1 MARTLLDN
9 NAIEDTSIKLI
20 KLSNEVTSILNK
32 IKDLTFTT
40 TIDNSSSDSQFP
52 SAKAVYTS
60 VNTLSTSINN
70 LNSNISSLNTSL
82 EELETKVNTNTNNIS
97 SNSNSISTINS
108 QIQQINSN
116 ISSLSSSITELNT
129 NLDNKFNTCQNDI
142 NTVRGSLSTY
152 ITTHTEEFNTLTTR
166 VNTLGENIAALQ
178 VRVTDI
184 KNAITTLEPYIV
196 TPTYTPV
203 SEEDAYNY
211 TLTNINF
218 SEIYDALLKGKDIK
232 ITGVLGDTLI
242 PTTLSYTE
250 DYISITSSGSYSLP
264 FYYIFS
270 IHKND
275 TSTLNIQQV
284 VTNSLIANTPDNP
297 SSYSDVQV
305 ASPLLVDSYNQ
316 FLITITSMTLNL
328 VSGYSNVNSGS
339 CILDKTYT
347 EIKKAIDFHLQIYIK
362 NTNGNILKVV
372 SQYCNTTVKVI
383 SLVYYDNQA
392 SFIINISGNSSTEP
406 SIASYTIPSVDIN
419 IEETSDN
426 PISNKAVY
434 NALKEVKNTI
444 PTNYV
449 TTDTEQTIT
458 GIKNFNNAIKIGNFP
473 ITSYTDNMPALT
485 NFGGR
490 GFWLGHYNNTSDRSQ
505 CVIYSGGDLKLNCG
519 SRDGIYLNSWG
530 GTIYLDALETYLSD
544 RTTELNSTISKLQNN
559 VGNGFS
565 TSYDTTTRVYSIAAF
580 NYKLTKGVNLL
591 VTLNT
596 TISSATS
603 TIYLNINNT
612 GNKPLYLNGRITS
625 STNCNLPAGTYNCYY
640 DGTNY
645 YISTDGCVRLIAD
658 NTPIFDTDSYY
669 YPTLF
674 HLSTNTGRGVLAIDY
689 NEDSNKTTIYGGN
702 LEIYAEDQT
711 LYLTSM
717 ETIEISAEQDIKLSS
732 SVGEVIIQG
741 TTWANIMTRIQTLEN
756 KVAQLESII
765 NQISINVE

>member
-1 MARTLLDN
+1 MSRTLLDN
-9 NAIEDTSIKLI
+9 DAIQNTSIKFE
-20 KLSNEVTSILNK
+20 KLNEDITSILNK
-32 IKDLTFTT
+32 IKDLTFSTA
-40 TIDNSSSDSQFP
+40 INSSSTDTEFP
-52 SAKAVYTS
+52 SSKAVYTS

-82 EELETKVNTNTNNIS
+82 DELKAKVDTNTNNIS

-129 NLDNKFNTCQNDI
+129 NLDTKFNTCQNDI
-142 NTVRGSLSTY
+142 NTVSESLSTY

-166 VNTLGENIAALQ
+166 VNTLGENIASLQ
-178 VRVTDI
+178 VKVTDI
-184 KNAITTLEPYIV
+184 NNAITTLEPYIV

-203 SEEDAYNY
+203 STEDSFNY

-218 SEIYDALLKGKDIK
+218 SEIHAALVKGKGIK

-339 CILDKTYT
+339 CTLDKVYT

-392 SFIINISGNSSTEP
+392 SFIINISGGSSTEP
-406 SIASYTIPSVDIN
+406 SITSYTIPSVD
-419 IEETSDN
+419 TSITQTSTN
-426 PISNKAVY
+426 PIANNAVY
-434 NALKEVKNTI
+434 NALEEVKTSV

-449 TTDTEQTIT
+449 TTDTEQIIK
-458 GIKNFNNAIKIGNFP
+458 GIKNFNGVIKIGNFS
-473 ITSYTDNMPALT
+473 ISSYTDNIPALT
-485 NFGGR
+485 TFGGR
-490 GFWLGHYNNTSDRSQ
+490 GFWLGHPNNTSDRSQ
-505 CVIYSGGDLKLNCG
+505 CVIYSGGDLNLNCG
-519 SRDGIYLNSWG
+519 SRDGMYLNNWG
-530 GTIYLDALETYLSD
+530 GTIYLDAPSTYLRD
-544 RTTELNSTISKLQNN
+544 RKTELNSTIANLQ
-559 VGNGFS
+559 
-565 TSYDTTTRVYSIAAF
+565 TRLKA
-580 NYKLTKGVNLL
+580 
-591 VTLNT
+591 
-596 TISSATS
+596 
-603 TIYLNINNT
+603 
-612 GNKPLYLNGRITS
+612 
-625 STNCNLPAGTYNCYY
+625 
-640 DGTNY
+640 
-645 YISTDGCVRLIAD
+645 
-658 NTPIFDTDSYY
+658 
-669 YPTLF
+669 
-674 HLSTNTGRGVLAIDY
+674 
-689 NEDSNKTTIYGGN
+689 
-702 LEIYAEDQT
+702 AEDKIT
-711 LYLTSM
+711 
-717 ETIEISAEQDIKLSS
+717 
-732 SVGEVIIQG
+732 
-741 TTWANIMTRIQTLEN
+741 
-756 KVAQLESII
+756 QLESII
-765 NQISINVE
+765 NQISVNV

>member
-1 MARTLLDN
+1 MSRTLLDN
-9 NAIEDTSIKLI
+9 DAIQNTSIKFE
-20 KLSNEVTSILNK
+20 KLNEDITFILNK
-32 IKDLTFTT
+32 VKDLTFSTA
-40 TIDNSSSDSQFP
+40 INSSSTDTEFP
-52 SAKAVYTS
+52 SSKAVYTS

-70 LNSNISSLNTSL
+70 LNSNISLLNTSL
-82 EELETKVNTNTNNIS
+82 DELKAKVDTNTNNIS

-129 NLDNKFNTCQNDI
+129 NLDTKFNTCQNDI
-142 NTVRGSLSTY
+142 NTVSESLSTY

-166 VNTLGENIAALQ
+166 VNTLGENIASLQ
-178 VRVTDI
+178 VKVTDI
-184 KNAITTLEPYIV
+184 NNAITTLEPYII
-196 TPTYTPV
+196 TPTYTSV
-203 SEEDAYNY
+203 SAEDSFNY

-218 SEIYDALLKGKDIK
+218 SEIHAALVKGKDIK

-270 IHKND
+270 IYKND

-339 CILDKTYT
+339 CTLDKNYT

-406 SIASYTIPSVDIN
+406 SITSYTIPSVDIN

-458 GIKNFNNAIKIGNFP
+458 GTKNFGDFIHVGLDISNSTYRTFLTNYDSTNKTGFNLYSKDESSVIANTLVLKGSYSNKFLTLTDDVYYTESGNIRYKILSGYNSIGN
-473 ITSYTDNMPALT
+473 
-485 NFGGR
+485 
-490 GFWLGHYNNTSDRSQ
+490 
-505 CVIYSGGDLKLNCG
+505 
-519 SRDGIYLNSWG
+519 GIS
-530 GTIYLDALETYLSD
+530 TIY
-544 RTTELNSTISKLQNN
+544 NSNTQ
-559 VGNGFS
+559 
-565 TSYDTTTRVYSIAAF
+565 VYYIEAI
-580 NYKLTKGVNLL
+580 NYYPTKGVNLL
-591 VTLNT
+591 VRLKTA
-596 TISSATS
+596 ISSATS

-612 GNKPLYLNGRITS
+612 GNKPLYLNGTITS

-640 DGTNY
+640 DGANY
-645 YISTDGCVRLIAD
+645 YINTDGCVRLIAD
-658 NTPIFDTDSYY
+658 NTPEIDGGVKWWPS
-669 YPTLF
+669 LF
-674 HLSTNTGRGVLAIDY
+674 NLSTNTGKTTLTISY
-689 NEDSNKTTIYGGN
+689 NEDSKETSIYGWGN
-702 LEIYAEDQT
+702 VLNINNEEAT
-711 LYLTSM
+711 LKLTSYDKIIIDG
-717 ETIEISAEQDIKLSS
+717 EQGVNIESSAG
-732 SVGEVIIQG
+732 VVTIQG
-741 TTWANIMTRIQTLEN
+741 TAWHSVINRIQTLET
-756 KVAQLESII
+756 KVAQLEAII
-765 NQISINVE
+765 STITVNQ

>member
-1 MARTLLDN
+1 MSRTLLDN
-9 NAIEDTSIKLI
+9 DAIQNTSIKFE
-20 KLSNEVTSILNK
+20 KLNEDITSILNK
-32 IKDLTFTT
+32 IKDLTFSTA
-40 TIDNSSSDSQFP
+40 INSSSTDTEFP
-52 SAKAVYTS
+52 SSKAVYTS

-82 EELETKVNTNTNNIS
+82 DELKAKVDTNTNNIS

-129 NLDNKFNTCQNDI
+129 NLDTKFNTCQNDI
-142 NTVRGSLSTY
+142 NTVSESLSTY

-166 VNTLGENIAALQ
+166 VNTLGENIASLQ
-178 VRVTDI
+178 VKVTDI
-184 KNAITTLEPYIV
+184 NNAITTLEPYIV

-203 SEEDAYNY
+203 STEDSFNY

-218 SEIYDALLKGKDIK
+218 SEIHAALVKGKDIK

-339 CILDKTYT
+339 CTLDKNYT

-383 SLVYYDNQA
+383 SLVYYSNQA
-392 SFIINISGNSSTEP
+392 SFIINIGNSSIEP
-406 SIASYTIPSVDIN
+406 SITSYTIPSVDIN

-434 NALKEVKNTI
+434 NALKEVKNTV

-449 TTDTEQTIT
+449 TTDTEQIIT
-458 GIKNFNNAIKIGNFP
+458 GTKNFGDFIHVGLDISNSTYRTFLTNYDSTNKTGFNLYSKDESSVIANTLVLKGSYSNKFLTLTDDVYYTESGNIRYKILSGYNSIGNG
-473 ITSYTDNMPALT
+473 IST
-485 NFGGR
+485 R
-490 GFWLGHYNNTSDRSQ
+490 YNSNTQ
-505 CVIYSGGDLKLNCG
+505 
-519 SRDGIYLNSWG
+519 
-530 GTIYLDALETYLSD
+530 
-544 RTTELNSTISKLQNN
+544 
-559 VGNGFS
+559 
-565 TSYDTTTRVYSIAAF
+565 VYYIEAI
-580 NYKLTKGVNLL
+580 NYYPTKGVNLL
-591 VTLNT
+591 VRLKTA
-596 TISSATS
+596 ISSATS

-612 GNKPLYLNGRITS
+612 GNKPLYLNGTITS

-640 DGTNY
+640 DGANY
-645 YISTDGCVRLIAD
+645 YINTDGCVRLIAD
-658 NTPIFDTDSYY
+658 NTPKITTEGLKDYPILIYLLTTNQQAAFAISYDEDVDLTHIY
-669 YPTLF
+669 TNNLDLEAELGNMELYAAEKVNIIGENGITL
-674 HLSTNTGRGVLAIDY
+674 NPGV
-689 NEDSNKTTIYGGN
+689 EDVTING
-702 LEIYAEDQT
+702 L
-711 LYLTSM
+711 
-717 ETIEISAEQDIKLSS
+717 
-732 SVGEVIIQG
+732 
-741 TTWANIMTRIQTLEN
+741 
-756 KVAQLESII
+756 KVATEYDI
-765 NQISINVE
+765 NQLKSKIEALEARITELETAISSITINQ

>member
-1 MARTLLDN
+1 MSRTLLDN
-9 NAIEDTSIKLI
+9 DAIQNTSIKFE
-20 KLSNEVTSILNK
+20 KLNEDITSILNK
-32 IKDLTFTT
+32 IKDLTFSTA
-40 TIDNSSSDSQFP
+40 INSSSTDTEFP
-52 SAKAVYTS
+52 SSKAVYTS

-82 EELETKVNTNTNNIS
+82 DELKAKVDTNTNNIS

-129 NLDNKFNTCQNDI
+129 NLDTKFNTCQNDI
-142 NTVRGSLSTY
+142 NTVSESLSTY

-166 VNTLGENIAALQ
+166 VNTLGENIASLQ
-178 VRVTDI
+178 VKVTDI
-184 KNAITTLEPYIV
+184 NNAITTLEPYIII
-196 TPTYTPV
+196 PTYTSV
-203 SEEDAYNY
+203 SAEDSYNY

-218 SEIYDALLKGKDIK
+218 NEIHAALVKGKDIK

-270 IHKND
+270 IYKND

-339 CILDKTYT
+339 CTLDKDYT

-362 NTNGNILKVV
+362 NTNGDILKVV

-383 SLVYYDNQA
+383 NLVYYSNQA

-406 SIASYTIPSVDIN
+406 SITSYTIPSVDIN

-434 NALKEVKNTI
+434 NALKEVKNTV

-458 GIKNFNNAIKIGNFP
+458 GVKNFEHVIKIGYFDW
-473 ITSYTDNMPALT
+473 YTYTGNIPFLT
-485 NFGGR
+485 YYSNGVILKTPNGPVR
-490 GFWLGHYNNTSDRSQ
+490 IHAQDYLRLESDHDIF
-505 CVIYSGGDLKLNCG
+505 IYG
-519 SRDGIYLNSWG
+519 SSLYFNISNIYLYDG
-530 GTIYLDALETYLSD
+530 K
-544 RTTELNSTISKLQNN
+544 TELNSTISKLQNN

-565 TSYDTTTRVYSIAAF
+565 TSYYNQVYSIAAF
-580 NYKLTKGVNLL
+580 NYKLTKGANLL

-612 GNKPLYLNGRITS
+612 GNKPLYLNGRITD

-640 DGTNY
+640 DGAKY
-645 YISTDGCVRLIAD
+645 YINTDGCVRLIAD
-658 NTPIFDTDSYY
+658 NTPEITTEGLKSYPNLIQLYTTNQNSAFAVSYDEDTDLTHIYTNNLDLEAELGNMELY
-669 YPTLF
+669 AAEKVNIIGEKGITL
-674 HLSTNTGRGVLAIDY
+674 NPGIENV
-689 NEDSNKTTIYGGN
+689 TING
-702 LEIYAEDQT
+702 L
-711 LYLTSM
+711 
-717 ETIEISAEQDIKLSS
+717 
-732 SVGEVIIQG
+732 
-741 TTWANIMTRIQTLEN
+741 
-756 KVAQLESII
+756 KVATEYDI
-765 NQISINVE
+765 NQLKSKIEALEARITELETAISSITINQ